1 MKKYQS
7 LKPYLLLWSTQSL
20 SALGSAMT
28 GYALILWLYRQSG
41 SALETAMLAICS
53 YAPYVLVS
61 IFAGALSD
69 RWNKKRTMLVCD
81 LLAAVG
87 TVVVLVLLKNGQ
99 LAPWHMYVLN
109 AIVLNYPWIP
119 GMKPT

>member
-41 SALETAMLAICS
+41 SALETAMLAI
-53 YAPYVLVS
+53 
-61 IFAGALSD
+61 
-69 RWNKKRTMLVCD
+69 
-81 LLAAVG
+81 
-87 TVVVLVLLKNGQ
+87 
-99 LAPWHMYVLN
+99 
-109 AIVLNYPWIP
+109 
-119 GMKPT
+119 